1 MSLASLSQDKG
12 LVRQIVVRRLLA
24 LDEAGTLESV
34 HVRIAAQTAG
44 VSVRTAWRWLA
55 RARKG
60 QTEPAYRR
68 GGFLLDDTLWNRLE
82 ELDGNVSELHRQ
94 LSQAGDESALPGPLP
109 SLATMHRAVREQRRA
124 GRVFQ
129 STRPGKRHVD
139 PDRYDRALAE
149 LALPGTVDE
158 TGQALFVSGVGQADV
173 AVPAPVTRPASPADG
188 GRLYVLGAHV
198 VSTRQLGAVTEA
210 IAHTIAA
217 RGVVCVYGD
226 PGQGKTV
233 AVHQALAL
241 LPRRIPVHRALVAV
255 KPALPQLRAALL
267 TAFGLPATSLTNRT
281 DAADRALLEAF
292 RAPGVLVIDDV
303 QRIAAPELDYLR
315 LLLDAPTTQ
324 ASLVLCGAGAERT
337 LARAPALASRVL
349 TWQQMPR
356 LETVQVPGVLRLFHP
371 LWDTATD
378 TDLLHTDETCAQGNF
393 RTWAKITS
401 HAYAALDR
409 RPGHTVDAALLAQ
422 ACTRLGPRP

>member
-1 MSLASLSQDKG
+1 MRS
-12 LVRQIVVRRLLA
+12 VVVRRLLA
-24 LDEAGTLESV
+24 LDGTGTLESV
-34 HVRIAAQTAG
+34 HVRIAAETAG
-44 VSVRTAWRWLA
+44 VSVRTAWRWLE

-60 QTEPAYRR
+60 KTEPAYRR
-68 GGFLLDDTLWNRLE
+68 GGFLLDDTLWARLE

-94 LSQAGDESALPGPLP
+94 LSQAGDDSVLPGPLP

-129 STRPGKRHVD
+129 STRPGKGHVD

-158 TGQALFVSGVGQADV
+158 TGQAPPVSGAEQAD
-173 AVPAPVTRPASPADG
+173 ATTTTPVTRPASLGDG
-188 GRLYVLGAHV
+188 VRLYVPGAYV
-198 VSTRQLGAVTEA
+198 VSTRQLGTVTEA
-210 IAHTIAA
+210 IAHTAAA

-226 PGQGKTV
+226 PGHGKTV
-233 AVHQALAL
+233 AVHRALAL
-241 LPRRIPVHRALVAV
+241 LPRRVPVRRALVAV
-255 KPALPQLRAALL
+255 KPALPQLRSALL

-281 DAADRALLEAF
+281 DAADRALLKAF
-292 RAPGVLVIDDV
+292 QAPGVLVIDDV

-349 TWQQMPR
+349 TWQHVPR
-356 LETVQVPGVLRLFHP
+356 LDPPQVPGMLRLFHP

-378 TDLLHTDETCAQGNF
+378 ADLLHTDKTRAHGNF

-409 RPGHTVDAALLAQ
+409 HPEHTVDVALLAQ
-422 ACTRLGPRP
+422 ACARLGPRP